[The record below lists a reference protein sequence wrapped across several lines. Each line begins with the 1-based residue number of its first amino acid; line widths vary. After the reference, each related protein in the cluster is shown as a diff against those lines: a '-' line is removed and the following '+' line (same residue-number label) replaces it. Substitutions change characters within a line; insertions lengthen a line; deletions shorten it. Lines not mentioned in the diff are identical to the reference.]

1 VREIPGDRGGL
12 FITATRH
19 SAIFDRRIATTQS
32 ASPLDASR
40 KMERR
45 DLKECVV
52 RDEIAPSAVARGA
65 GRRPEESHRRRSI
78 LMARPEIHR
87 RGGMGTRAFLPKEKE
102 KKTERE
108 EKREEKEKEGREG
121 GNLDRERQRERERER
136 MRGSAAFRRGVASSR
151 KTRTI
156 QFAGR
161 AAPRRTAPRR
171 AARVSGR
178 RGPWLCSRRHA
189 SHARKLA
196 RDRALVARRPRRAGG
211 SEDAEERGGGEKE
224 RSFEKGLTTGS

>member
-1 VREIPGDRGGL
+1 MREIPGDRGGL
-12 FITATRH
+12 FITATRR

-45 DLKECVV
+45 DLKDCAV
-52 RDEIAPSAVARGA
+52 RDEIAPSAVATGA

-102 KKTERE
+102 KKTEARK
-108 EKREEKEKEGREG
+108 KRRKGKGRKGRGEP
-121 GNLDRERQRERERER
+121 RPRERERER
-136 MRGSAAFRRGVASSR
+136 ENAGFRGIPARGGQQSKDEDDSICRSR
-151 KTRTI
+151 
-156 QFAGR
+156 R
-161 AAPRRTAPRR
+161 AAPRRAAPRG
-171 AARVSGR
+171 VSGR
-178 RGPWLCSRRHA
+178 RGPWLCSRHA